1 MMKRGR
7 GVWTT
12 AVDVATA
19 ATAGDRDESRRCE
32 LVFRATTK
40 PMPKGLPTVVATL
53 CMRNESA
60 PLLVVA
66 LALATNAANAADVV
80 TALAVM

>member
-1 MMKRGR
+1 MIKRGK

-19 ATAGDRDESRRCE
+19 AAGDRDESRRFE
-32 LVFRATTK
+32 LVFRAPTN
-40 PMPKGLPTVVATL
+40 PIPKGLPTVVAKL
-53 CMRNESA
+53 RMRNESA
-60 PLLVVA
+60 PLRVVA
-66 LALATNAANAADVV
+66 LALATNAANATDVV

>member
-1 MMKRGR
+1 MKRGR

-32 LVFRATTK
+32 LVFRATTNPISK
-40 PMPKGLPTVVATL
+40 VLLMTVGAKL
-53 CMRNESA
+53 RMHNESA
-60 PLLVVA
+60 PLVVA